1 MKALNPEGA
10 PLTNLQLELVKLFAQ
25 EVPEEDLRNIK
36 QLIANYFAEK
46 AMYMADQ
53 VWEAKGWTDEDAERM
68 LNTKMRAPHRSE

>member
-46 AMYMADQ
+46 AMDMADQ
-53 VWEAKGWTDEDAERM
+53 V
-68 LNTKMRAPHRSE
+68 

>member
-46 AMYMADQ
+46 AMDMADQ
-53 VWEAKGWTDEDAERM
+53 VWEAKGWTDEDAQRM
-68 LNTKMRAPHRSE
+68 LNTKMRAPHRSG